1 MYIHSYNI
9 GFIDIPNLTT
19 LNIYTVGCPHHCKGC
34 QAPDLQNIQHIQR
47 KELNVDDIIFQIKNS
62 YGFIKGIC
70 WLGGD
75 PLYQFDDFIK
85 INKELKEKTNVYITC
100 YTGYTLNDFSEQQK
114 QQLLS
119 VTDIL
124 IDGKWQGI
132 PITDPKSNQKIF
144 INKNNTFKNITFNEL
159 KQYF

>member
-19 LNIYTVGCPHHCKGC
+19 LNIYTVGCPHKCDGC
-34 QAPDLQNIQHIQR
+34 QAYDLQDINHKQR
-47 KELNVDDIIFQIKNS
+47 KELNIDEIIS
-62 YGFIKGIC
+62 YIHDALGFIKGIC

-75 PLYQFDDFIK
+75 PLYQFDEFIK
-85 INKELKEKTNVYITC
+85 ISKELKEKTNLIISC
-100 YTGYTLNDFSEQQK
+100 YTGYTLDDFSEEQK

-119 VTDIL
+119 VVDVL

-132 PITDPKSNQKIF
+132 PVTEEKSNQKIY
-144 INKNNTFKNITFNEL
+144 INKDNKFVNITYNEL
-159 KQYF
+159 KQIF